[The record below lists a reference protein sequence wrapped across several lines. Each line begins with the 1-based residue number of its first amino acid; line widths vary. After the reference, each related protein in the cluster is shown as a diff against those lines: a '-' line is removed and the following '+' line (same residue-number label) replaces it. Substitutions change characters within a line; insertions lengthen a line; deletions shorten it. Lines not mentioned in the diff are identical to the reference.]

1 MDCQWGH
8 DLYRKGF
15 RMTGLQVLLALLA
28 GSFGTTVDTGIAT
41 LTPLGGAFHPEL
53 PGMLCV
59 PSTGGVPRPSKAFF
73 VPVPPGVEPVLDYS
87 VDVVVPTGWD
97 GKPWAMLPSIEGSG
111 MEMTEVYSSTSSVPP
126 SDAVTMR
133 VIPLAGTR
141 VAMVTVDPFCFGD
154 LSRYAS
160 RVTFRVSWPE
170 RSGGRP
176 VAGSLL
182 EGVAPVGS
190 LWWRDRQRSP
200 ESLFWGKPWARIK
213 VTETGFHAV
222 TGQQLEDAG
231 CQVAGMPS
239 ESFSMFSGPGTPFDL
254 EDYADEHLPIEV
266 ALSISDG
273 GDGVF
278 DLADTLCFY
287 GSSLVRAF
295 VEGDSLGHSWHRYDD
310 SNTYWLTWGG
320 SPGVR
325 IASAEASPQG
335 YPQWGPTAAHLVW
348 LEQDYT
354 WFVEEDRTGWCWSP
368 IPPSSPS
375 YIYFSPPPGSS
386 GRTMRVSI
394 LHPRIGTGSDSLVLN
409 GVTVVD
415 STFINNRFVWLWSI
429 DDPPLNQG
437 MNTLKIWSS
446 NTDGP
451 SAFNYLELELETL
464 LSADRQL
471 FFLDRPAGSY
481 TLEVPGVE
489 PGARVFMTGSPFN
502 PVELVN
508 WTLSDG
514 IAAVSISADPSGSAW
529 IVNPGSYLQP
539 ESIEYA
545 QPGRIV
551 GTGVEGDVIVL
562 LPEAFM
568 EYAAAIEAVYA
579 ARGLRIVPASYREV
593 YDEFNQGV
601 ESPGAVRSL
610 VRHALDHW
618 TDPPQA
624 LLLVGDSNHDPLG
637 HSTGSRPVAPL
648 FRTIGESYT
657 KYGAGDDGFVTVHEG
672 AIAPELPVSRLAVS
686 TGAELQEYLDKL
698 IAFERVRA
706 DGAWANRVIIAADDE
721 WNGSIISE
729 ATHTLAAES
738 FVNSVIP
745 FSVDVEKVYLIDYPW
760 PQGTSPD
767 GVHPEKPQAREDFV
781 KAINRGSSMVV
792 FYGHGSYN
800 QIAQENL
807 LSTLDIPGLVN
818 HPRLPVAFF
827 ASCNTGQF
835 DMIGAECFSEMLVRH
850 LQGGAVAA
858 IGSSDASSGPQN
870 TALLTAFLGAVYGPQ
885 RMSVSKALWKAKV
898 ETPGYY
904 RNHYYNVLGDGGVVP
919 PMGDDDGTSLQIPA
933 SGLLRGRLNS
943 VEMGFPAQRTFQ
955 VSVSESGDSVV
966 YVSPLSGVS
975 IPWIRFGE
983 NAFRGV
989 FETGP
994 DGTFSLQFFM
1004 PVQADTGSL
1013 ARAHAPGTNGSYQ
1026 HVAWDQWIA
1035 VADSGGY
1042 SPDSIGPDIT
1052 MRHARAGLENLL
1064 IAELED
1070 ESGISIFGS
1079 SAGRAILLSIDA
1091 QGLDVSSFFQ
1101 YLPGSHT
1108 RGVLTYT
1115 LPPLA
1120 PGGHTLI
1127 LAAWDGMGNGSLDTL
1142 DITISASSDQ
1152 LLDKVTVYPNPG
1164 AGERAFMFET
1174 AEPGQVGVNIYTAS
1188 GRPIWEGR
1196 VSHAGGTGQLVWN
1209 GRDADGDLPA
1219 AGAYIYR
1226 VTLETPDGRR
1236 ASSTGLLAVSP
1247 ER

>member
-1 MDCQWGH
+1 
-8 DLYRKGF
+8 
-15 RMTGLQVLLALLA
+15 MTGLQVLLAVLA
-28 GSFGTTVDTGIAT
+28 GSFATSVDTGTAT
-41 LTPLGGAFHPEL
+41 LTPQGEAFRPEL
-53 PGMLCV
+53 PGMYCV
-59 PSTGGVPRPSKAFF
+59 PSTGGVLRPSRVFF
-73 VPVPPGVEPVLDYS
+73 VPVPPGVEPVLDFS
-87 VDVVVPTGWD
+87 VDAVIPTGWD
-97 GKPWAMLPSIEGSG
+97 GTPWALVPSIEGSG
-111 MEMTEVYSSTSSVPP
+111 MEMTEVYGSTSSVPP

-160 RVTFRVSWPE
+160 RVSFRVSWPE
-170 RSGGRP
+170 RGGGRP

-182 EGVAPVGS
+182 EGVAPEGA
-190 LWWRDRQRSP
+190 LWWRDRLRSP
-200 ESLFWGKPWARIK
+200 ESPFWGKPWARIK

-222 TGQQLEDAG
+222 TGQQLQDAG

-239 ESFSMFSGPGTPFDL
+239 ESFSMLSGPGIPCVL
-254 EDYADEHLPIEV
+254 EDYADEHLPIPV
-266 ALSISDG
+266 SLLVSDG
-273 GDGVF
+273 DDGVF
-278 DLADTLCFY
+278 DLADTLFFY
-287 GSSLVRAF
+287 GSALERTA
-295 VEGDSLGHSWHRYDD
+295 VEDDSLGHTWHRYDD

-320 SPGVR
+320 SPGAR
-325 IASAEASPQG
+325 METSDASLQG
-335 YPQWGPTAAHLVW
+335 HPQWGTTAAHLLW

-354 WFVEEDRTGWCWSP
+354 WFAEEDRTGWCWSP
-368 IPPSSPS
+368 IPQSSPS
-375 YIYFSPPPGSS
+375 YIYFSPPPGST

-394 LHPRIGTGSDSLVLN
+394 LHPQSLTGSDSLVLN

-415 STFINNRFVWLWSI
+415 STFINNRFMRLWCI

-446 NTDGP
+446 NSEGA
-451 SAFNYLELELETL
+451 SAFNYLELELDTPL
-464 LSADRQL
+464 APDRQL

-481 TLEVPGVE
+481 TFEVPGVE
-489 PGARVFMTGSPFN
+489 PGARAFATGSPFS

-508 WTLSDG
+508 WTVSDG
-514 IAAVSISADPSGSAW
+514 IAGLSITTEPSGSAW

-539 ESIEYA
+539 ASVEYA

-562 LPEAFM
+562 FPEAFM
-568 EYAAAIEAVYA
+568 EYASAIEAIYA
-579 ARGLRIVPASYREV
+579 ARGLTIVPASYREV

-601 ESPGAVRSL
+601 ESPGAVRSF

-618 TDPPQA
+618 TNPPQA

-637 HSTGSRPVAPL
+637 HSTGERPVAPL
-648 FRTIGESYT
+648 FRTIGESLT
-657 KYGAGDDGFVTVHEG
+657 RYGAGDGGFVTVHDG
-672 AIAPELPVSRLAVS
+672 AEAPELPVSRLPVS
-686 TGAELQEYLDKL
+686 SGAELQEYLDKL
-698 IAFERVRA
+698 IAFERALA

-721 WNGSIISE
+721 WNGFSISE
-729 ATHTLAAES
+729 ATHTLAAEI
-738 FVNSVIP
+738 FTNSVIP
-745 FSVDVEKVYLIDYPW
+745 FSVDVEKVYLVDYPW

-781 KAINRGSSMVV
+781 SAINRGSSMVV

-807 LSTLDIPGLVN
+807 LSTLDVPRLVN

-835 DMIGAECFSEMLVRH
+835 DMLGAECFSEMLVRH
-850 LQGGAVAA
+850 MQGGAIAA
-858 IGSSDASSGPQN
+858 IGSSDASSGSQN
-870 TALLTAFLGAVYGPQ
+870 TALLTVFLDAVYGPQ
-885 RMSVSKALWKAKV
+885 RMSVSKALWKARI
-898 ETPGYY
+898 ETPNYY

-919 PMGDDDGTSLQIPA
+919 PMGDDDGTTLEVPA

-943 VEMGFPAQRTFQ
+943 VEIGFPAQRTFH

-975 IPWIRFGE
+975 IPWIRLGA
-983 NAFRGV
+983 NAFRGIS
-989 FETGP
+989 ETGP
-994 DGTFSLQFFM
+994 DGTLSLQFFM

-1042 SPDSIGPDIT
+1042 SPDSIGPEIT
-1052 MRHARAGLENLL
+1052 MRHAKTGLSNLL

-1079 SAGRAILLSIDA
+1079 SAGRAILLSIDS

-1115 LPPLA
+1115 LPDLA

-1142 DITISASSDQ
+1142 EVTISAYGDQ
-1152 LLDKVTVYPNPG
+1152 LLDRVAVYPNPC

-1174 AEPGQVGVNIYTAS
+1174 TEPGQVGVTVYTAS
-1188 GRPIWEGR
+1188 GRPIWEGQ

-1209 GRDADGDLPA
+1209 GRDADDDLPA

-1226 VTLETPDGRR
+1226 VTLETSDGGR
-1236 ASSTGLLAVSP
+1236 ASVTGLLAVSP

>member
-1 MDCQWGH
+1 
-8 DLYRKGF
+8 
-15 RMTGLQVLLALLA
+15 MTGLQVLLAVLA
-28 GSFGTTVDTGIAT
+28 GSFTTTVDTGTAT
-41 LTPLGGAFHPEL
+41 LTPQGRAFRPEL
-53 PGMLCV
+53 PGMQCV
-59 PSTGGVPRPSKAFF
+59 PATGGVLRPARIFF
-73 VPVPPGVEPVLDYS
+73 VPVPPGVQPVLDFS
-87 VDVVVPTGWD
+87 VDAVAPTGWD
-97 GKPWAMLPSIEGSG
+97 DIPWALVPSVEGSG
-111 MEMTEVYSSTSSVPP
+111 MEMTEVNGSTSSVLP

-160 RVTFRVSWPE
+160 RVSLSVSWPE
-170 RSGGRP
+170 RGGGRP
-176 VAGSLL
+176 LAGSLL
-182 EGVAPVGS
+182 EGVAPEGS
-190 LWWRDRQRSP
+190 LWWRDRLRSP
-200 ESLFWGKPWARIK
+200 ESPFWGKPWARIK
-213 VTETGFHAV
+213 VTETGFHAI

-231 CQVAGMPS
+231 CQVVGMPS
-239 ESFSMFSGPGTPFDL
+239 ESFSMLAGPGIPFVL
-254 EDYADEHLPIEV
+254 EDCADEHLPTPV

-273 GDGVF
+273 DDGIF
-278 DLADTLCFY
+278 DTADTLFFY
-287 GSSLVRAF
+287 GSALVRAV
-295 VEGDSLGHSWHRYDD
+295 VEGDSLAHTWHRYDD
-310 SNTYWLTWGG
+310 ANTYWLTWGG

-325 IASAEASPQG
+325 METFDASLRG
-335 YPQWGPTAAHLVW
+335 YPQWGPTTAHLVW

-354 WFVEEDRTGWCWSP
+354 WYVEEDRTGWCWSP
-368 IPPSSPS
+368 IPQSSPS

-386 GRTMRVSI
+386 GRTLRVSI
-394 LHPRIGTGSDSLVLN
+394 MHTRNTGSGSDSLVLN

-415 STFINNRFVWLWSI
+415 STFLNNRFMRLWAI

-446 NTDGP
+446 NTEGP
-451 SAFNYLELELETL
+451 SAFNYLEIELETL
-464 LSADRQL
+464 LAPDRQL
-471 FFLDRPAGSY
+471 FFLDRAAGSY
-481 TLEVPGVE
+481 TFEVPGAE
-489 PGARVFMTGSPFN
+489 PGARAFLTGSPFS

-508 WTLSDG
+508 WSISDG
-514 IAAVSISADPSGSAW
+514 FARLSIGTEPSGSAW

-539 ESIEYA
+539 ASIEYA

-551 GTGVEGDVIVL
+551 GTGLEGDVIVL
-562 LPEAFM
+562 FPESLM
-568 EYAAAIEAVYA
+568 EFASAIEAVYA
-579 ARGLRIVPASYREV
+579 ARGLTIVPASYSEV

-601 ESPGAVRSL
+601 ESPGAVRSF

-618 TDPPQA
+618 ANPPQA

-637 HSTGSRPVAPL
+637 HTTGERPLSPL
-648 FRTIGESYT
+648 FRTIGGNDN
-657 KYGAGDDGFVTVHEG
+657 KYGAGDGGFVTVHEG
-672 AIAPELPVSRLAVS
+672 AIAPELPVSRLPVS
-686 TGAELQEYLDKL
+686 SGAELQEYIDRLTDY
-698 IAFERVRA
+698 ERASA
-706 DGAWANRVIIAADDE
+706 DGAWANRVIMAADDE
-721 WNGSIISE
+721 WNGFSISE
-729 ATHTLAAES
+729 AIHTLATEG

-745 FSVDVEKVYLIDYPW
+745 FSVDVEKMYLIDYPW

-767 GVHPEKPQAREDFV
+767 GVHPEKPQARADFV
-781 KAINRGSSMVV
+781 NAINQGCSMVV

-807 LSTLDIPGLVN
+807 LSSLDVPGLVN
-818 HPRLPVAFF
+818 LPRLPVVFF

-835 DMIGAECFSEMLVRH
+835 DMLGAECFSEALVKH
-850 LQGGAVAA
+850 TQGGAVAA
-858 IGSSDASSGPQN
+858 IGSSDASIGPQN
-870 TALLTAFLGAVYGPQ
+870 TALLTVFLESVYGPQ
-885 RMSVSKALWKAKV
+885 RMSVSKAMWIAKI
-898 ETPGYY
+898 EAHNY
-904 RNHYYNVLGDGGVVP
+904 RNHYYNILGDGGVVP
-919 PMGDDDGTSLQIPA
+919 PMGDDSGTALEIPA

-943 VEMGFPAQRTFQ
+943 VEIGFPAQRTFQ

-975 IPWIRFGE
+975 IPWIRMGE

-1013 ARAHAPGTNGSYQ
+1013 ARAHAPGTNGSQQ
-1026 HVAWDQWIA
+1026 HVAWDQWFA

-1042 SPDSIGPDIT
+1042 SPDSIGPGIS
-1052 MRHARAGLENLL
+1052 MRHVTAGLANLL
-1064 IAELED
+1064 VAELED

-1079 SAGRAILLSIDA
+1079 SAGRAILLSIDS
-1091 QGLDVSSFFQ
+1091 QGFDVSEFFQ

-1115 LPPLA
+1115 LPELA

-1142 DITISASSDQ
+1142 EITITADGDQ
-1152 LLDKVTVYPNPG
+1152 LLGGVAVFPNPC

-1174 AEPGQVGVNIYTAS
+1174 TEPGQVGVTVYTVT
-1188 GRPIWEGR
+1188 GRPVWHGIA
-1196 VSHAGGTGQLVWN
+1196 SHAGGTGQLVWN

-1219 AGAYIYR
+1219 AGAYIYM
-1226 VTLETPDGRR
+1226 VTLETADGRR
-1236 ASSTGLLAVSP
+1236 ASDTGLLAVSP